1 MDFIHSSNVE
11 IIELQKLYR
20 EGKIKEEELSEEQ
33 YNALVD
39 LYDKQITEL
48 KLANE
53 SRKKRLAAY
62 REKMK
67 KASA

>member
-1 MDFIHSSNVE
+1 MDFIHGSNVE

-33 YNALVD
+33 YNALMD

-67 KASA
+67 KVSA